1 VRNCYF
7 TENSYA
13 FLTMAIIKAETCCTL
28 YNKYFAN
35 YSFNWRFSYSLINF
49 ADHNLLFHPQITNQY
64 LIVWFLI
71 YWVSRFKYLCQLA
84 LYSHILRGSC
94 QSLQTNSA
102 IANQIISRPNLSD
115 PSHSLF
121 TNHSVTRSC
130 TAGTADKRH

>member
-1 VRNCYF
+1 MCNCYF
-7 TENSYA
+7 IENSYSC
-13 FLTMAIIKAETCCTL
+13 LIMTIIKAETCCTL